1 MESKK
6 SAQIQTVPQTQKS
19 AEPTSSP
26 TYSAPP
32 PIPVAD
38 REKALVKELMKMGLA
53 DKGAATL
60 VAPLAIAIQAEP
72 EVQPETVTEPSVLL
86 GAMGACAIAGCD
98 VHLLNLEGMYIRHFR
113 PNEEVPSGFEK
124 ARVLLNEAQ
133 IAPAIGV
140 LVYSNRLELLYANG
154 RSEPVET

>member
-6 SAQIQTVPQTQKS
+6 TAQTQTAPEAQKS
-19 AEPTSSP
+19 AESVSSP
-26 TYSAPP
+26 TYSAPT

-38 REKALVKELMKMGLA
+38 RQKALVKELLKMGIA

-60 VAPLAIAIQAEP
+60 VAPLAIAIEAEI
-72 EVQPETVTEPSVLL
+72 QPEAEAEPSVLL
-86 GAMGACAIAGCD
+86 GAMGSCAITGCD
-98 VHLLNLEGMYIRHFR
+98 VHLLNLAGMYIRHFA
-113 PNEEVPSGFEK
+113 PSEEIPHGFEK
-124 ARVLLNEAQ
+124 ARVFLNATQ

-140 LVYSNRLELLYANG
+140 LVYSDRLELLYANG